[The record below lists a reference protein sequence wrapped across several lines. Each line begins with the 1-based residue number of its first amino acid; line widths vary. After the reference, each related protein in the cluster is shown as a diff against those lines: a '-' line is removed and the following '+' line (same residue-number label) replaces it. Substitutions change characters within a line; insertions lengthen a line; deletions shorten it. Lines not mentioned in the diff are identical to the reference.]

1 MEQREKEA
9 ARLNVREEGS
19 EGATG
24 QSLRGWMNYS
34 SREEIMAW
42 EGRSTE
48 REREAESEGELKGV
62 ALAW

>member
-1 MEQREKEA
+1 
-9 ARLNVREEGS
+9 VREEGS
-19 EGATG
+19 EGTTG